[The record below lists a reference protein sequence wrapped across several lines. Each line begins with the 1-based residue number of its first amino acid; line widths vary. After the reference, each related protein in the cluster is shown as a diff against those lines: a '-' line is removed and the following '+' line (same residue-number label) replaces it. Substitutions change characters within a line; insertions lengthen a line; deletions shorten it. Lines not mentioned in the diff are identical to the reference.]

1 MIITPEILAE
11 FRAYFGGRYSDAAI
25 WPNDLMYDT
34 LAAADFETGGSGWGP
49 YDTGAPYSLKKHG
62 MFLYCAAYLSS
73 MYGDNPS
80 QPIDPNARL
89 NVAQKS
95 VGDESIGYR
104 VASMMDAGNDFLT
117 YTTFGQEFYRLRK
130 RAYLGARAV

>member
-1 MIITPEILAE
+1 MEITPAIVTE
-11 FRAYFGGRYSDAAI
+11 FRAYFGGRYSNSTIWSDA
-25 WPNDLMYDT
+25 LMYDV
-34 LAAADFETGGSGWGP
+34 LYNADFETGGTGWGP
-49 YDTGAPYSLKKHG
+49 YDTGVPYSLKKHG
-62 MFLYCAAYLSS
+62 MFLYAAAYLSS
-73 MYGDNPS
+73 MYGDDPA

-89 NVAQKS
+89 NVAGKS
-95 VGDESIGYR
+95 VGDESIQYR

>member
-11 FRAYFGGRYSDAAI
+11 FRAYFGGRYSNATT
-25 WPNDLMYDT
+25 WPDGLMYDI
-34 LAAADFETGGSGWGP
+34 LYQADFETAGSGWGP
-49 YDTGAPYSLKKHG
+49 YDTGFPYSLKKAG
-62 MFLYCAAYLSS
+62 MFLWAAAYISS
-73 MYGDNPS
+73 MYGDDPKE
-80 QPIDPNARL
+80 PIDPNARL

-104 VASMMDAGNDFLT
+104 VAAMMDAGNDFLT